1 MVPPSSDTWFTF
13 FFIFVHFPLIAAV
26 GQSGK
31 LQPPIVKRIWQCFF
45 LSRYFF
51 ANVSLSVNC
60 EESGLWN
67 IFFADALDSWIVW
80 QTFPPLII
88 QAGSFEASQLLPS
101 SHLIILNLLITL
113 ILMDLIILIPSVRGG
128 VKLHIDVYWQPTVS
142 NKKWDLLLE
151 KAGTEYLFQI
161 QAKTLPHGW
170 PKFLHPTASLLRS
183 HSFFTPSP
191 TRHTPLFLLFSPLMP
206 VFFST
211 SSNVASQVAVAF
223 CLPRPICYIWI

>member
-1 MVPPSSDTWFTF
+1 MIHFFLHFCALSPYSSSWSVRKITT
-13 FFIFVHFPLIAAV
+13 
-26 GQSGK
+26 SNSEENMTM
-31 LQPPIVKRIWQCFF
+31 FF

-170 PKFLHPTASLLRS
+170 PKLFASN
-183 HSFFTPSP
+183 SFPFEIS
-191 TRHTPLFLLFSPLMP
+191 
-206 VFFST
+206 
-211 SSNVASQVAVAF
+211 
-223 CLPRPICYIWI
+223 